1 MLGLSAVKRKRN
13 GIPGEN
19 RKLVELRT
27 GISIRREGEKGGRG
41 RGRGDFLG
49 HLSSARWRRRAV
61 KFARQ
66 SANARK

>member
-41 RGRGDFLG
+41 KGDFLG